1 MIKNFGNV
9 KVGDLITRIEGYKVE
24 TAKVL
29 TKKQGRIF
37 LVEGTET
44 KKKYTIEAD
53 KDATCISR
61 ATVNAVEMYFADSS
75 IVTALRVG
83 IELGFK
89 YARKE
94 IFDSL
99 ESLKPVNP
107 FFTVNGKP
115 VE

>member
-1 MIKNFGNV
+1 MSKNFGNV
-9 KVGDLITRIEGYKVE
+9 KVGELIARVEGYKVE

-29 TKKQGRIF
+29 SKKAGKL

-44 KKKYTIEAD
+44 KKKYTIEPD
-53 KDATCISR
+53 KNATCIGR
-61 ATVNAVEMYFADSS
+61 VTVNAVERYYADSS
-75 IVTALRVG
+75 IVSALREG
-83 IELGFK
+83 IEIGFK

-99 ESLKPVNP
+99 ESLKPVYP